1 MNWECSPGVKVVSHG
16 TTGKR
21 AAKKSAPASF
31 SLELAAGLLRIIV
44 EEIMKPLT
52 GFVKKCCIIAEN
64 AKYPA
69 LELYLTYVNWCL
81 NAGAPVH
88 DQFSFLEMIEK
99 HGFKYSQK
107 KNGTWFRGISVLPPY
122 RVE

>member
-1 MNWECSPGVKVVSHG
+1 
-16 TTGKR
+16 
-21 AAKKSAPASF
+21 
-31 SLELAAGLLRIIV
+31 
-44 EEIMKPLT
+44 MKPLT

-64 AKYPA
+64 ARYPA

-99 HGFKYSQK
+99 QGFRYSQK
-107 KNGTWFRGISVLPPY
+107 SQKRGGPWFKGISVLPPY